1 MNRLS
6 PVFTEPAECQD
17 CYKCVRECIPKAI
30 SVTDGH
36 AQVVPERCIL
46 CGHCASVC
54 PVGAKRVR
62 NDVIQAQSLILR
74 KPKVYASLAP
84 SFVAAFPDASP
95 FALVAALKQ
104 LGFAGVSETALGA
117 QLVSR
122 QVAAD
127 LSDTPKGPTVSSA
140 CPTTVEL
147 IEKYFPQHRP
157 LISDTLSPLQAHGQ
171 MLRHLYGEEIGVV
184 FLGPCVAKK
193 QEVEDRPDLVD
204 VALTFEEL
212 KQWLEEAEI
221 DPALIDDSGA
231 AFVPYRAEEGAIYP
245 IEGGMIATLK
255 KGAKVDDRNFL
266 SVSGIT
272 SVVDVLQELSE
283 ELPEE
288 SVFLE
293 LLACKGGCINGPK
306 CTGARRNILKRRKVL
321 DWLPET
327 QSPVPKSGRWSP
339 IRREGHALSSM
350 APAAS
355 VTTIDAVAH
364 TDADILR
371 ALKTVGKHDR
381 RDELN
386 CGGCGYETCRDFA
399 IALLEDRAEQTMC
412 AGYMR
417 KLAQRKTNALLRA
430 MPSGVVMV
438 SSDLRVV
445 ECNKKFVE
453 LLGEEAQL
461 LYDAAPGLEGVE
473 LRRIVPFWKLF
484 QDALATDS
492 DSLGEDFE
500 YDGRILNGSV
510 FVVQPGQLVG
520 GVFQDITAP
529 AVQRDRIIAQAQ
541 EVITRNLSTV
551 QKIASLMGE
560 NAAETEEMLTS
571 IIDAFGSRK

>member
-30 SVTDGH
+30 KVTEGH

-62 NDVIQAQSLILR
+62 NDTIQAQSLILR
-74 KPKVYASLAP
+74 KPKVFASLAP

-95 FALVAALKQ
+95 FALVSALEQ

-127 LSDTPKGPTVSSA
+127 LSDGQKGPLVSSA

-171 MLRHLYGEEIGVV
+171 MLRHLYGEDIGVV

-193 QEVEDRPDLVD
+193 QEAEDRPDLID

-212 KQWLEEAEI
+212 KEWLEEAEI
-221 DPALIDDSGA
+221 DPNLIDDSGA
-231 AFVPYRAEEGAIYP
+231 TFVPYRAEEGAVYP

-255 KGAKVDDRNFL
+255 KGAGVDDRNFL

-288 SVFLE
+288 PVFLE
-293 LLACKGGCINGPK
+293 LLACKGGCVNGPK
-306 CTGARRNILKRRKVL
+306 CTGPRRNILKRRKVL
-321 DWLPET
+321 DWMPDT
-327 QSPVPKSGRWSP
+327 QSLTSQSERWSP
-339 IRREGHALSSM
+339 IRRESHSLSSM
-350 APAAS
+350 ASAAS
-355 VTTIDAVAH
+355 ATAIDAVAH
-364 TDADILR
+364 TDAEISR

-399 IALLEDRAEQTMC
+399 VALLEDRAEQTMC

-461 LYDAAPGLEGVE
+461 LYDAAPGLEGVD
-473 LRRIVPFWKLF
+473 LKRVVPFWKLF

-500 YDGRILNGSV
+500 YEGRILNGSV
-510 FVVQPGQLVG
+510 FVVQPGQLAG

-541 EVITRNLSTV
+541 EVITQNLSTV

-560 NAAETEEMLTS
+560 NAAETEAMLTS